1 MAEVM
6 AAIKQNADA
15 SKWRWLIF
23 ALIVSSIGL
32 SWSGVIDR
40 YTTAYIDDALVQAS
54 SAFVIAR
61 AMNALISFL
70 QSVTF
75 EFSVGIGGSVG
86 AGQVL
91 DPLNDLVEQYSSAMK
106 LAIGSLVIQKVLLEI
121 VSDAVF
127 KILLTVSGVAVLFNA
142 LLSRSF
148 TTGFFGIFLLRLFLA
163 LLFLRF
169 ALVLVVAANGI
180 IDQAFLH
187 QRTENQLQIL
197 ENIEG
202 VSEQDNQFIN
212 PDLHTELTAN
222 IAELQQQALTLQQ
235 RLNTAQPQ
243 QPQQRQ
249 QLQRQLAEVNNQLQL
264 AELARE
270 GKTPGFFA
278 AISNSFSSLGD
289 GIAALKDAV
298 NPRQVYQLKQRLDNA
313 VTNILNL
320 MALFFLKTLLLPL
333 LFLFLLNKGFKLI
346 WRSNPAIAIHSATK

>member
-1 MAEVM
+1 MMTEVM
-6 AAIKQNADA
+6 TAIKHSGDT
-15 SKWRWLIF
+15 SRWRWLF
-23 ALIVSSIGL
+23 FGLIVGSVGL

-40 YTTAYIDDALVQAS
+40 YTTVYIDEALVQAS

-121 VSDAVF
+121 VSDNIF
-127 KILLTVSGVAVLFNA
+127 KILLTISGVA
-142 LLSRSF
+142 LLISAVINRSF
-148 TTGFFGIFLLRLFLA
+148 AAGYLGLFLLRLFFA

-180 IDQAFLH
+180 VDQAFLH

-197 ENIEG
+197 ESIEG
-202 VSEQDNQFIN
+202 VNEQDNKFTN
-212 PDLHTELTAN
+212 PELHSSLTAN
-222 IAELQQQALTLQQ
+222 ITELQQQAITLKQ
-235 RLNTAQPQ
+235 RLSTVP
-243 QPQQRQ
+243 PQQRP
-249 QLQRQLAEVNNQLQL
+249 QLQRQLADINNQIQL

-278 AISNSFSSLGD
+278 AISDSFSSLGD
-289 GIAALKDAV
+289 GIAAIKDAV

-313 VTNILNL
+313 VANILNL

-333 LFLFLLNKGFKLI
+333 LFLYILNKSFKLI
-346 WRSNPAIAIHSATK
+346 WRINPGLVLQPATK

>member
-1 MAEVM
+1 MTKVM
-6 AAIKQNADA
+6 TAIKQNAFT
-15 SKWRWLIF
+15 SKWRWLILG
-23 ALIVSSIGL
+23 LIIGSVGL
-32 SWSGVIDR
+32 SWSGAIDR
-40 YTTAYIDDALVQAS
+40 YTTAYIDEALVQAS

-121 VSDAVF
+121 VSDNIF
-127 KILLTVSGVAVLFNA
+127 KILLTISGVAVLISAVINRAFA
-142 LLSRSF
+142 AGYLGL
-148 TTGFFGIFLLRLFLA
+148 FLLRLFLA

-180 IDQAFLH
+180 VDQAFLH
-187 QRTENQLQIL
+187 QRTENQLHIL
-197 ENIEG
+197 ESIEG
-202 VSEQDNQFIN
+202 VNEQENKFTN
-212 PDLHTELTAN
+212 PELHTELTAN
-222 IAELQQQALTLQQ
+222 ITELQQQAATLRQ
-235 RLNTAQPQ
+235 RLNTIP
-243 QPQQRQ
+243 PQQRA
-249 QLQRQLAEVNNQLQL
+249 QLQRQLADINNQIQL

-278 AISNSFSSLGD
+278 AISDSFSSLGD
-289 GIAALKDAV
+289 GIAAIKDAV
-298 NPRQVYQLKQRLDNA
+298 NPRQVYQIKERLDNA

-333 LFLFLLNKGFKLI
+333 LFLYVLNKGFTLI
-346 WRSNPAIAIHSATK
+346 WRSNPGVVLQPVSK

>member
-1 MAEVM
+1 MPEVIK
-6 AAIKQNADA
+6 AIKHNAAAD
-15 SKWRWLIF
+15 KWRWLMLC
-23 ALIVSSIGL
+23 LIVCSIAV

-121 VSDAVF
+121 VSDNVF
-127 KILLTVSGVAVLFNA
+127 KILLTISGLAVLLST
-142 LLSRSF
+142 LLSRAF
-148 TTGFFGIFLLRLFLA
+148 ATGIIGLFLLRLFLA

-180 IDQAFLH
+180 VDQSFLH
-187 QRTENQLQIL
+187 QRTENQLHIL

-202 VSEQDNQFIN
+202 VKEHDSTVVNS
-212 PDLHTELTAN
+212 DLRTELTAN
-222 IAELQQQALTLQQ
+222 ITDLQQQAATLNQ
-235 RLNTAQPQ
+235 RLNAAPPPQ
-243 QPQQRQ
+243 RRY
-249 QLQRQLAEVNNQLQL
+249 LQRQLAEINNQIQL

-270 GKTPGFFA
+270 GKTPGFFG
-278 AISNSFSSLGD
+278 AISDSFSSLGD
-289 GIAALKDAV
+289 GIAAIKDAV

-320 MALFFLKTLLLPL
+320 MALFFLKTLLLPI
-333 LFLFLLNKGFKLI
+333 LFLYILNKGFKLI
-346 WRSNPAIAIHSATK
+346 WRSDPAIVMQTVTR